1 MRSTKSALLAR
12 AAGLAMVAGGAMG
25 AAAATAQTTPAP
37 APATESADAPGG
49 DIVVTGTRLAQR
61 RAIAD
66 KLAADNIVETLFAND
81 VGKLPDQNVAE
92 AVRRLPGVSVA
103 NDQGEGRYVVIRGIA
118 PNLVNVTLNGQTL
131 PAPEPDSRQVKL
143 DDIPSAMIASV
154 TVTKTLTAD
163 QDGAAVGGAVDI
175 RTLSAFDR
183 SKPFFADARAAYGWY
198 QLNGKNPYEGD
209 IQLGAHTDQFGAVI
223 SASYSRRPI
232 ESENFQGGSAF
243 NASNG
248 GPDQFGLRDYNL
260 VRERIGLVGNFDWR
274 PSDSVKLY
282 LRSSYSRFT
291 DNERRDQNRADQ
303 LVYTV
308 PTASTGTFAGRGSV
322 LVRRRIEKDNT
333 KSIELGG
340 DFGFAG
346 GGKLS
351 VAGTFTRAIKDDP
364 LRSEFNFRGASNS
377 VAGTFD
383 LTQSPY
389 GFAFTSFDPTKFSL
403 NTVNYDVRHA
413 QEDLYQLRGD
423 LTWPVF
429 GESSIKLG
437 AKYLERHKTNNRDFQ
452 QYSLAKGFTFTA
464 ADVDYLSDPD
474 FYGRYTFGPRIDY
487 DAGNAYIAAHPGTIT
502 QSASNLQSSRNNSQV
517 NDYDVREQIVAG
529 YVSGTLKFGRFTL
542 IPGIRVEHTR
552 DRQSAKVLTNAS
564 PIDQGFNSFT
574 GGSYTDVLPGVNAR
588 FDVGNGL
595 VLRAAAT
602 TAIGRPN
609 YPDLSPYISIDTTAS
624 PTSITL
630 GNPALQH
637 YKAVNL
643 DAAVEYYPSKDSI
656 FAAGFFY
663 KHIDNPI
670 YTQTQVLNN
679 VTYAGQSFAQASVVQ
694 ALNADSAFVTGIE
707 VNAQTQFSF
716 LPGALGGFGVSANYT
731 HVGGHGR
738 DVPGRAGVLPLFLQ
752 SHDIGTAQLF
762 YEKYGVA
769 LRVAYSWRSAYLDT
783 IGATAAA
790 DQYTGANGQLD
801 VHASYQITKM
811 VTVFADGTN
820 LTNAGWRRYLGG
832 VKSQLLEREQYGLSL
847 RGGVQLHF

>member
-1 MRSTKSALLAR
+1 MRSTRSALLAR
-12 AAGLAMVAGGAMG
+12 AAGYAMMAGGAFG
-25 AAAATAQTTPAP
+25 ATAAAAQTTPAP
-37 APATESADAPGG
+37 ASTAETADATP
-49 DIVVTGTRLAQR
+49 DIIVTGTREAQR
-61 RAIAD
+61 RAIAA
-66 KLAADNIVETLFAND
+66 KLSADNIIETLYAND

-143 DDIPSAMIASV
+143 DDIPSAMIAAV

-183 SKPFFADARAAYGWY
+183 SKPFFLDARAAYGWY
-198 QLNGKNPYEGD
+198 ELNGKNPYEGD
-209 IQLGAHTDQFGAVI
+209 IQIGAHNDRFGAVI
-223 SASYSRRPI
+223 SANYSRRPI
-232 ESENFQGGSAF
+232 ESENFQGGSSF
-243 NASNG
+243 NANNG

-260 VRERIGLVGNFDWR
+260 VRERIGLVGNFDWH
-274 PSDSVKLY
+274 PSDDVKLY

-303 LVYTV
+303 LVYT
-308 PTASTGTFAGRGSV
+308 PSTATTGTFAGRGSV
-322 LVRRRIEKDNT
+322 LIRRRNEKDNT

-364 LRSEFNFRGASNS
+364 LRSEFNFRGGSNS
-377 VAGTFD
+377 VVGTFD
-383 LTQSPY
+383 LTQTPY

-403 NTVNYDVRHA
+403 NSVNYDVRHA

-423 LTWPVF
+423 LSWPIF
-429 GESSIKLG
+429 GDSTLKIG
-437 AKYLERHKTNNRDFQ
+437 AKYLDRHKTNNRDYQ

-464 ADVDYLSDPD
+464 ADVGYTDDPD
-474 FYGRYTFGPRIDY
+474 FYGRYVFGPRVNY
-487 DAGNAYIAAHPGTIT
+487 DVANGFIAGHPGILT

-517 NDYDVREQIVAG
+517 NDYDVREEIIAG
-529 YVSGTLKFGRFTL
+529 YVSATLKLGKLTL
-542 IPGIRVEHTR
+542 IPGVRVEHTR

-574 GGSYTDVLPGVNAR
+574 GGSYTDVLPGLNAR
-588 FDVGNGL
+588 FDVTDRL

-602 TAIGRPN
+602 TSIGRPN

-630 GNPALQH
+630 GNPGLKH

-643 DAAVEYYPSKDSI
+643 DAAIEYYPSKDSI
-656 FAAGFFY
+656 FSASFFY

-670 YTQTQVLNN
+670 YTQTLVLNN

-707 VNAQTQFSF
+707 LNAQTQFTF
-716 LPGALGGFGVSANYT
+716 LPGALSGFGVSANYT

-738 DVPGRAGVLPLFLQ
+738 DLPGRPGVLPLFLQ

-762 YEKYGVA
+762 YEKYGLAV
-769 LRVAYSWRSAYLDT
+769 RVAYSYRAAYLDT
-783 IGATAAA
+783 IGGSAAG
-790 DQYTGANGQLD
+790 DQYTDNNGQLD

-820 LTNAGWRRYLGG
+820 LNNAGWRRYLGG
-832 VKSQLLEREQYGLSL
+832 VKSQLLEREQYSLSV